1 MLRRIGKCL
10 LKLFPMFIPIL
21 LIIIG
26 LTILIIGGESL
37 VKGAASLAKK
47 MGVAPL
53 VIGLTVVAFG
63 TSAPELIVNIIS
75 VLKNTPDIAIGNI
88 VGSNIANIM
97 LILGISTAIYP
108 LTVQKSTVWKE
119 IPFALLAGV
128 LIFIMAND
136 KILDGNAANAL
147 TRTDGLTLLA
157 IFIIFFY
164 YIFGLAKTQGNGET
178 KVQEYSWPKSLLF
191 TGSGLVLLF
200 IGGKL
205 LVDNAI
211 ILARLAGLSEA
222 FIGLTIVAV
231 GTSLPELITS
241 IIAAIHHHDDIA
253 VGNVVGSNIF
263 NVFWI
268 LGLSATIKNLPVG
281 SGANT
286 DFLVNIIATLL
297 LFAFMFISTRHKLNR
312 WQGILFILLY
322 VVYLGYLIQRG

>member
-1 MLRRIGKCL
+1 
-10 LKLFPMFIPIL
+10 MFLAIL
-21 LIIIG
+21 LLILG
-26 LTILIIGGESL
+26 LGILIVGGESL

-53 VIGLTVVAFG
+53 AIGLTVVAFG
-63 TSAPELIVNIIS
+63 TSMPELIVNIIS
-75 VLKNTPDIAIGNI
+75 VFKNTPDIAIGNI

-97 LILGISTAIYP
+97 LILGVSTVIYP
-108 LTVQKSTVWKE
+108 LTVQKSTTWKE
-119 IPFALLAGV
+119 IPFALLGGM
-128 LIFIMAND
+128 LILIMGND
-136 KILDGNAANAL
+136 IWLDQGASNIL
-147 TRTDGLTLLA
+147 TRTDGLALIA
-157 IFIIFFY
+157 FFIIFLY
-164 YIFGLAKTQGNGET
+164 YIFGIAKTEGNEEV
-178 KVQEYSWPKSLLF
+178 KVKTYSWPRSLLF
-191 TGSGLVLLF
+191 TGGGLLLLL

-205 LVDNAI
+205 LVDNAV
-211 ILARLAGLSEA
+211 ILSRLAGLSEA

-241 IIAAIHHHDDIA
+241 VIAAIHHHDDIA

-268 LGLSATIKNLPVG
+268 LGLSASIKNLPVG
-281 SGANT
+281 TVANT

-322 VVYLGYLIQRG
+322 IIYLAYLIGRG

>member
-1 MLRRIGKCL
+1 M
-10 LKLFPMFIPIL
+10 IL
-21 LIIIG
+21 AIILVIFSLG
-26 LTILIIGGESL
+26 ILIAGGESL
-37 VKGAASLAKK
+37 VRGAASLAQK
-47 MGVAPL
+47 MGIAPL

-147 TRTDGLTLLA
+147 TRTDGLTLIA
-157 IFIIFFY
+157 IFIIFLY
-164 YIFGLAKTQGNGET
+164 YTFGLAQTQGSGET
-178 KVQEYSWPKSLLF
+178 KVQEYSWTKSLLF

-200 IGGKL
+200 IGGKI
-205 LVDNAI
+205 LVENAI

-241 IIAAIHHHDDIA
+241 VIAAIHHHDDIA

-263 NVFWI
+263 NVFWV
-268 LGLSATIKNLPVG
+268 LGLSSTIKNLPVG
-281 SGANT
+281 IEANA

-312 WQGILFILLY
+312 WQGVLFILLY
-322 VVYLGYLIQRG
+322 AGYIAYLIARG